1 MRQSYIKLPL
11 KTLLLLLFLCCNY
24 SSLAQVGIG
33 TTSPNSSSILDV
45 TSTDKGLL
53 TPRMTSTERIAI
65 ATPADGLLVYDTTE
79 SAFYYYKV
87 SVWTRMDFEKRNNHK
102 LIKSAADLSEE
113 LSNGGG
119 SEYLLS
125 SNTLYE
131 INGTILLTQS
141 INLNNAYIIGLDTN
155 EDILVKTG
163 GTMFVGTSGG
173 SIKGLTLT
181 APGGTIFN
189 LSGSSSD
196 NLVFRDAVVANSASV
211 GTIQGFGL
219 AFLSIVQFSGNTTG
233 ITYNNIDE
241 LLLSNMGWLSTN
253 SGTYETFTG
262 SFGILEKQGGFSQV
276 DGSAIG
282 IDVSSNPVVENG
294 VLTAASFSG
303 SSTQYVKRYSSGSY
317 VGYNFDNSWTV
328 DCPGIPVE
336 SDQVASGNIYYNGAL
351 TSGFAQT
358 FSSGSGTDRNLTGNS
373 GTNTTTAVNLLRMS
387 SPQNNRLTYLGKKT
401 RTFQIN
407 ATVSARGLTSVGN
420 FYAFY
425 IKKNG
430 TNTLVETNTVMRVND
445 LLDVTSN
452 AISGTVELA
461 PGDYIEIWTQ
471 RLSNSVIST
480 NLAVFSLN
488 LNIK

>member
-1 MRQSYIKLPL
+1 MMRQSYIKLPL
-11 KTLLLLLFLCCNY
+11 KTLLLLLFVCFNF
-24 SSLAQVGIG
+24 SSLAQVGFG
-33 TTSPNSSSILDV
+33 TTSPNNSSILDI

-65 ATPADGLLVYDTTE
+65 ATPADGLLVYDLTD
-79 SAFYYYKV
+79 SAFYYYKA
-87 SVWTRMDFEKRNNHK
+87 SVWTRLDSEKRNNHK

-113 LSNGGG
+113 LAHGGG

-131 INGTILLTQS
+131 INGTIMLAQS

-155 EDILVKTG
+155 EDVLVKTG

-189 LSGSSSD
+189 LLGSSSH
-196 NLVFRDAVVANSASV
+196 NLIFRDAVVANSASV

-233 ITYNNIDE
+233 ITYSNIDE

-253 SGTYETFTG
+253 FGTYETFTG
-262 SFGILEKQGGFSQV
+262 AFGILEKQGGFSQL

-294 VLTAASFSG
+294 VLTGASFSG
-303 SSTQYVKRYSSGSY
+303 TSTQYINGYS
-317 VGYNFDNSWTV
+317 VGTYPGFNFTNSWTV

-336 SDQVASGNIYYNGAL
+336 SDQVAAGNIYYDGAI
-351 TSGFAQT
+351 TTGFFQT
-358 FSSGSGTDRNLTGNS
+358 VPDSNPLNLSGNS
-373 GTNTTTAVNLLRMS
+373 NANSTSAVNLLRMS
-387 SPQNNRLTYLGKKT
+387 SLVDNRLTYLGKKT
-401 RTFQIN
+401 RTFQI
-407 ATVSARGLTSVGN
+407 SASLSVRGGTSTGN

-425 IKKNG
+425 IRKNG
-430 TNTLVETNTVMRVND
+430 TVTLTETNTLMRVNN
-445 LLDVTSN
+445 TSDIN
-452 AISGTVELA
+452 SISISGTVELD
-461 PGDYIEIWTQ
+461 PGEYIEIWGQ
-471 RLSNSVIST
+471 RLVGSGTTLLSI
-480 NLAVFSLN
+480 FSLN